1 MRGLPGALV
10 VETPASL
17 GPLPRAA
24 AAFIAEKRREEDNDA
39 DDDDESMTSKS
50 KAKSNDFQ
58 GFQGRKTVKFRYSSL
73 LVPDLSCTRP

>member
-1 MRGLPGALV
+1 MRGPSSALV

-39 DDDDESMTSKS
+39 DDDDESMTTKS
-50 KAKSNDFQ
+50 KATNND
-58 GFQGRKTVKFRYSSL
+58 FQGRKTVKFRFSS
-73 LVPDLSCTRP
+73 P